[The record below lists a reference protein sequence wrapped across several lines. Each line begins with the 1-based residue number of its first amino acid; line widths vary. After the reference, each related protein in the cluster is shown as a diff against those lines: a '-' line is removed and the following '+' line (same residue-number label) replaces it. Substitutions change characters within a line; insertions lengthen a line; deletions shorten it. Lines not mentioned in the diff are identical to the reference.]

1 MATLTEQQ
9 KQFILSVLQKDS
21 VPITDSVSET
31 CADIYA
37 DMLVSGALE
46 TKEGREDDLTL
57 DNLKKEFFLL
67 VREKKFDSVFPVL
80 EKIHTLKEQYHA
92 IRFGDA

>member
-1 MATLTEQQ
+1 MVKLTEQQ

-46 TKEGREDDLTL
+46 TKEGREDNLIL

-67 VREKKFDSVFPVL
+67 VREKNFDSVFPVL
-80 EKIHTLKEQYHA
+80 EQIHTFKEKYHA